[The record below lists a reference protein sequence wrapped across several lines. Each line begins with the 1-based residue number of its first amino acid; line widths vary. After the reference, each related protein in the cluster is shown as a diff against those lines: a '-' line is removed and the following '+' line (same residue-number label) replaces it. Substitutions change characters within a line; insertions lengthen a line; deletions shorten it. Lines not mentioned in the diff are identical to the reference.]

1 MASVGLIQCGLPDD
15 GDRQMFTAKDL
26 VQGKPRQAAVMVAV
40 VVLLP
45 YGASRQRQEFTS
57 PGYVPLDTF

>member
-26 VQGKPRQAAVMVAV
+26 VRSKTRQAAAMVAV
-40 VVLLP
+40 VVPLP
-45 YGASRQRQEFTS
+45 VVL
-57 PGYVPLDTF
+57 P